1 MILEPKKI
9 KSITV
14 STVSPSICYEVME
27 SDAMIVVFS
36 ECWVLSQLFH
46 FSSFTFIKRVFSSS
60 SFYAMRM
67 VSPAYLRSLIF
78 LLAVLIPACVPS
90 SPAFLMMYSVY
101 KLNKQDNNIAF
112 TYSFPNFEAVH
123 YSLSVTFWILSV
135 TVWEKSVFSLVIY
148 NLSVPISVS
157 PIGSP
162 ILSGPFEKDALAPDV
177 QNQVLG
183 TVQTCLL

>member
-1 MILEPKKI
+1 M
-9 KSITV
+9 
-14 STVSPSICYEVME
+14 
-27 SDAMIVVFS
+27 
-36 ECWVLSQLFH
+36 
-46 FSSFTFIKRVFSSS
+46 
-60 SFYAMRM
+60 
-67 VSPAYLRSLIF
+67 
-78 LLAVLIPACVPS
+78 
-90 SPAFLMMYSVY
+90 
-101 KLNKQDNNIAF
+101 
-112 TYSFPNFEAVH
+112 
-123 YSLSVTFWILSV
+123 

>member
-1 MILEPKKI
+1 MKWWDWMPW
-9 KSITV
+9 S
-14 STVSPSICYEVME
+14 S
-27 SDAMIVVFS
+27 FS